1 MLSRILGFF
10 GFWFL
15 RFGVFCFFLF
25 FVFLRL
31 RLWHMEVPRLGVK
44 SELQLLAYTTAT
56 GARDPN
62 RICDLHYKL
71 TEMPDPR
78 PTK

>member
-1 MLSRILGFF
+1 
-10 GFWFL
+10 
-15 RFGVFCFFLF
+15 
-25 FVFLRL
+25 
-31 RLWHMEVPRLGVK
+31 MEVPRLGVK

-78 PTK
+78 PTKWGQGSNPQPHGY